1 MKPEQAKLALILLLC
16 DMKLQG
22 KSMYVV
28 LQNRIISYKQM
39 LLQFHVLQE
48 ERKLMQLHVE
58 TQIFYIEP

>member
-1 MKPEQAKLALILLLC
+1 
-16 DMKLQG
+16 MKLQG

-48 ERKLMQLHVE
+48 ERKLTQLHVE